1 MKWRGRR
8 RWVITAMQ
16 HASWLVGRILRVRFA
31 TSTRSAGELF
41 GPGFDRRII
50 LAPTHQSL
58 ADPWLLAASLNFRQ
72 WRMIAPLRVLA
83 TQSFDRLRFLKPL
96 IRLLYWLAGAAVL
109 PPRETRG
116 DLPAKVEGL
125 LAALQ
130 GGDPVVIF
138 PEGGVH
144 GPGKL
149 GVGRFAPGVA
159 YVHHVSGAPIV
170 PVAIWM
176 DEHRWPRR
184 RCVIR
189 FGAPLRIPEGLDA
202 ASGASWLRDRT
213 LDLMAQARQ
222 DAVGVDRA

>member
-1 MKWRGRR
+1 
-8 RWVITAMQ
+8 MQ
-16 HASWLVGRILRVRFA
+16 HASWLAGRILCLRFA
-31 TSTRSAGELF
+31 TRTRFETELF

-72 WRMIAPLRVLA
+72 WRMIAPVRVLA
-83 TQSFDRLRFLKPL
+83 TQSFDRLRVLKPW

-109 PPRETRG
+109 PPREARR
-116 DLPAKVEGL
+116 DLATKVEGL
-125 LAALQ
+125 LAALE

-144 GPGKL
+144 SPGEL
-149 GVGRFAPGVA
+149 GVGTFAPGVA
-159 YVHHVSGAPIV
+159 HVHRVSGAPIV

-189 FGAPLRIPEGLDA
+189 FGPPLRIPDGLDA
-202 ASGASWLRDRT
+202 ESGASWLRDRT
-213 LDLMAQARQ
+213 LDLMARARR
-222 DAVGVDRA
+222 DAVGADRV

>member
-16 HASWLVGRILRVRFA
+16 HASWLAGRILCVRFA
-31 TSTRSAGELF
+31 TRTRFAVELF

-72 WRMIAPLRVLA
+72 WRMIAPVRVLA
-83 TQSFDRLRFLKPL
+83 TQSFDGLRILKPL
-96 IRLLYWLAGAAVL
+96 ICLLYWLAGAAVL
-109 PPRETRG
+109 PPPLARR
-116 DLPAKVEGL
+116 DLPTKVEGL
-125 LAALQ
+125 LAALE

-138 PEGGVH
+138 PEGAVRS
-144 GPGKL
+144 PGEL
-149 GVGRFAPGVA
+149 GVGTFASGVA
-159 YVHHVSGAPIV
+159 YVHRVSGAPIV

-184 RCVIR
+184 RCIIR

-202 ASGASWLRDRT
+202 ERGASWLRDRT
-213 LDLMAQARQ
+213 IDLKAQVRQ
-222 DAVGVDRA
+222 DAVGVNSA